1 MLTERVGGAFARP
14 VERHV
19 RSFAHVSPD
28 VLTITGLALNG
39 VARAFFAFAGGKDY
53 RSPVFLRIGG
63 FVALA
68 ASVFDM
74 LDGRVAPLRGRET
87 KFGALLDSTI

>member
-39 VARAFFAFAGGKDY
+39 VARAFFAFAGARTTGA
-53 RSPVFLRIGG
+53 RSSSASGG
-63 FVALA
+63 SSPSPP
-68 ASVFDM
+68 ASSTCSM
-74 LDGRVAPLRGRET
+74 
-87 KFGALLDSTI
+87 GA